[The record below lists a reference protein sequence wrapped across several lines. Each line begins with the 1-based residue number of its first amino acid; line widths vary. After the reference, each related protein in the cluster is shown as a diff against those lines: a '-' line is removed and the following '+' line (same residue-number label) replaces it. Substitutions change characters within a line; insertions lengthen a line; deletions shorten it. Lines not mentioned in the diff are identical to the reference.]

1 LRKKNLLI
9 IFILVLSSFCFAE
22 HLQMSIRYL
31 GLKVVNVD
39 MIDNDYTLTI
49 TAKATGLGSIASNM
63 DNQYQSSYQGEYLP
77 DKYSKVIYQKKYS
90 ENRIINYNRNNLKA
104 ERRSRISQDLDLQY
118 PIMADSRD
126 FFSALYYIRRHLDE
140 PSTIYLDANSLIW
153 KADYRVVKKERIN
166 TILGK
171 QEAFVVEV
179 AFQKISQTARERSD
193 MLTNNLVNE
202 DNVLTLWISDSKERL
217 PLKAKY
223 SMKPFAVYWI
233 LDAYE

>member
-1 LRKKNLLI
+1 MRKKNLLI
-9 IFILVLSSFCFAE
+9 IFILVLSSFCLAE

-39 MIDNDYTLTI
+39 MIDNDNLLSV
-49 TAKATGLGSIASNM
+49 TAKTTGLGSIASSM

-77 DKYSKVIYQKKYS
+77 DSYSKVIFQKGYS
-90 ENRIINYNRNNLKA
+90 ENRVISYDRSNLIAKRKSKLSK
-104 ERRSRISQDLDLQY
+104 ELDLQY
-118 PIMADSRD
+118 PIMHESRD
-126 FFSALYYIRRHLDE
+126 FFSALYYIRRHLAE

-153 KADYRVVKKERIN
+153 KADYRVVKKEMIN

-179 AFQKISQTARERSD
+179 VFQKISQTARKRSD

-217 PLKAKY
+217 PLKARY
-223 SMKPFAVYWI
+223 SIKPFAVYWI

>member
-1 LRKKNLLI
+1 MKKKTLLI
-9 IFILVLSSFCFAE
+9 VFLLLLSSFGFAE

-39 MIDNDYTLTI
+39 MIDNDSTLTV
-49 TAKATGLGSIASNM
+49 TAKATGLGSIASRM
-63 DNQYQSSYQGEYLP
+63 DNLYQSNYQDEYLP
-77 DKYSKVIYQKKYS
+77 DKYKKVIYQKKYT
-90 ENRIINYNRNNLKA
+90 ENRIINYD
-104 ERRSRISQDLDLQY
+104 RSSLIADRTSKISKELDLQY
-118 PIMADSRD
+118 PIMPESRD
-126 FFSALYYIRRHLDE
+126 FFSALYFIRRHLE
-140 PSTIYLDANSLIW
+140 IPSAIYLDANSLIW
-153 KADYRVVKKERIN
+153 KADYKVVKKEMIN

-179 AFQKISQTARERSD
+179 VFQKISQTARKRSD

-202 DNVLTLWISDSKERL
+202 DNVLTLWISDSAERL
-217 PLKAKY
+217 PLKARY